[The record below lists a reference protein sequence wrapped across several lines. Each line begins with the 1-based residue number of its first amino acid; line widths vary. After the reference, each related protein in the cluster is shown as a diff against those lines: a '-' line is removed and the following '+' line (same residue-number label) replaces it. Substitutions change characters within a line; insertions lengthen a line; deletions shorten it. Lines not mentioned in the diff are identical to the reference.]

1 MSLQDNKDLVRRF
14 VEVVQNQHNLAAL
27 DEFFGPDIV
36 DYGGM
41 SDPPNREGARA
52 LLHAFIAALPD
63 SHFTIHQQ
71 LAEGDRV
78 MTYKTCQATHLG
90 PLAGFPATG
99 LPVAFNII
107 DIFRVADG
115 QITGHWLVTDLHGV
129 MMEVSAA
136 AAS

>member
-14 VEVVQNQHNLAAL
+14 VEVVQNQHNLAVL
-27 DEFFGPDIV
+27 DELFSPDYV

-41 SDPPNREGARA
+41 TDPPNREGARA
-52 LLHAFIAALPD
+52 LLSAIIAAFPD

-90 PLAGFPATG
+90 PILGFPATG
-99 LPVAFNII
+99 KPVTFSII
-107 DIFRVADG
+107 DIFRIAEG

-129 MMEVSAA
+129 MMQLSSDPEP
-136 AAS
+136 